1 MNNGKNETIEFY
13 KDTVL
18 ALSELCISMHVLD
31 LEAGDFSAI
40 KTNENIVKFAE
51 GRDTLQDKLTG
62 IMVNMCE
69 PDKAD
74 ELKEFINLSTLP
86 ERLKDTKSITCFFC
100 GRFHGWCKA
109 VFIKMPGEQTLRHVL
124 YIVFDVD
131 KEVRRS
137 HELEDLQNENKKLQD
152 TVNALMDGYS
162 SVCRINFATDK
173 LEALR
178 ISPRVK
184 QSLGLTGKRLSYKAV
199 SMYYISN
206 GVLEEDREEL
216 SKITTPEYILSNTEI
231 GGSIKTTFRNNLGFV
246 GELKI
251 VRLDEDSALF
261 GFVPFNQSAE

>member
-1 MNNGKNETIEFY
+1 
-13 KDTVL
+13 
-18 ALSELCISMHVLD
+18 
-31 LEAGDFSAI
+31 
-40 KTNENIVKFAE
+40 
-51 GRDTLQDKLTG
+51 
-62 IMVNMCE
+62 
-69 PDKAD
+69 
-74 ELKEFINLSTLP
+74 
-86 ERLKDTKSITCFFC
+86 
-100 GRFHGWCKA
+100 
-109 VFIKMPGEQTLRHVL
+109 MPGEQTLRHVL